1 MKNFFKISL
10 SGLTLFLLVFLGACD
25 QEDVNRPVTQ
35 YQVQYLVVSHMK
47 SKPDIIVR
55 YFNPKYSNIVSEYY
69 DTIKEWSFEFKGKT
83 FDHLYLEAFTVR
95 DSALLEVQILVNN
108 EVVARD
114 IDSCPW
120 PITCDTNRAV
130 ATFTLQ

>member
-1 MKNFFKISL
+1 MKRLL
-10 SGLTLFLLVFLGACD
+10 SFSTLGLVLLIVFVMAACQ

-35 YQVQYLVVSHMK
+35 YQVKYLVLSHMK
-47 SKPDIIVR
+47 TKSDIYVR
-55 YFNPKYSNIVSEYY
+55 YFNPKYSNIVSEFY
-69 DTIKEWSFEFKGKT
+69 DTIQEWSFEFKGKT

-95 DSALLEVQILVNN
+95 DSALLEVQIMVNN
-108 EVVARD
+108 EVVAKE

-120 PITCDTNRAV
+120 PISCDTNRAV

>member
-1 MKNFFKISL
+1 MKRIFNLSL
-10 SGLTLFLLVFLGACD
+10 FTFVLLVVFILASCD
-25 QEDVNRPVTQ
+25 QEEVNRPVTQ
-35 YQVQYLVVSHMK
+35 YQVKYLVISHLKNK
-47 SKPDIIVR
+47 SDIFVR

-108 EVVARD
+108 EVMTKD

-120 PITCDTNRAV
+120 PVTCDTNRAV

>member
-1 MKNFFKISL
+1 MKKILKLSA
-10 SGLTLFLLVFLGACD
+10 SGLVLMIIGLLVACE

-35 YQVQYLVVSHMK
+35 YQVKYLVVSHMK
-47 SKPDIIVR
+47 SKPDIFVR

-95 DSALLEVQILVNN
+95 DSALLEVKILVNN

>member
-1 MKNFFKISL
+1 MKK
-10 SGLTLFLLVFLGACD
+10 LFTHRILNLALLLGFLVTACQ
-25 QEDVNRPVTQ
+25 QEDVNRPITQ
-35 YQVQYLVVSHMK
+35 YQVKYLVISHLK
-47 SKPDIIVR
+47 TKPDIFVR

-69 DTIKEWSFEFKGKT
+69 DTIQEWSYEFKGKT

-95 DSALLEVQILVNN
+95 DSALLEVKIIVNN

-120 PITCDTNRAV
+120 PITCDTNRAMV
-130 ATFTLQ
+130 TFTLQ

>member
-1 MKNFFKISL
+1 MKRFFNFS
-10 SGLTLFLLVFLGACD
+10 SLFLVVLVVFAFAACQ

-35 YQVQYLVVSHMK
+35 YQVKYLVVSHMK
-47 SKPDIIVR
+47 TKPDIFVR
-55 YFNPKYSNIVSEYY
+55 YFNPKYSNIVSEFY
-69 DTIKEWSFEFKGKT
+69 DTIQEWSFEFKGKT

-95 DSALLEVQILVNN
+95 DSALLEVRIIVNN
-108 EVVARD
+108 EVVAKD